1 MIMSTMMLARA
12 IGPKSRAATPGRSG
26 TRRIVSLASS
36 RSYATPATDTSSM
49 LESSS
54 TTAALDSRHAGTRA
68 RAGRPPQAVH
78 VDADDARAAERAVGL
93 DADLMAEERAGVDAR
108 ILQREGEQRGR
119 HLLAGGDQHVALA
132 VVGRPRRLACEREQA
147 IRLARH
153 RRHDDDELVAGGT
166 CGRDDA
172 RHVAD

>member
-1 MIMSTMMLARA
+1 
-12 IGPKSRAATPGRSG
+12 GYAA
-26 TRRIVSLASS
+26 VAL
-36 RSYATPATDTSSM
+36 
-49 LESSS
+49 
-54 TTAALDSRHAGTRA
+54 AALAPRHDGHRPRA
-68 RAGRPPQAVH
+68 ERPPQAVH

-108 ILQREGEQRGR
+108 ILQREGEQRGG

-132 VVGRPRRLACEREQA
+132 VLGRPRRLACEREQA

-172 RHVAD
+172 RHVADAIDVGDRRASELLDDQRHGYRAARDDTWRPPARAGGRI